1 MTEAVTTP
9 ATRRYSGRDAGERSA
24 ARRERLLEA
33 ALDLFGTE
41 GYQVTPIDRLCSA
54 AKVSTRH
61 FYQEFTNK
69 EAVLIALHSQ
79 ITEDALTATAT
90 ALAEA
95 PAAPIEAR
103 LVAAVTAYL
112 RTIISDPRRV
122 RVSFVEVVGA
132 SPAVEQTRLEY
143 REAIIATVT
152 HEGEAAIAR
161 GEIPPRDFRFAA
173 LALIGALN
181 SVVYDW
187 SLHQRKSADE
197 LEVALVALAT
207 TLLTG

>member
-1 MTEAVTTP
+1 MTEAP
-9 ATRRYSGRDAGERSA
+9 TRRYSGRDADERSA

-41 GYQVTPIDRLCSA
+41 GYQATPIERLCSA

-61 FYQEFTNK
+61 FYHEFTNK
-69 EAVLIALHSQ
+69 EAVLIALHAR
-79 ITEDALTATAT
+79 ITEDALTATAG
-90 ALAEA
+90 ALASA
-95 PAAPIEAR
+95 PAGPIEAR
-103 LVAAVTAYL
+103 LVAAVRAYL

-132 SPAVEQTRLEY
+132 SPSVERVRLEY

-152 HEGEAAIAR
+152 HEGEAAVAR
-161 GEIPPRDFRFAA
+161 GEIPPRDFRFAG

-187 SLHQRKSADE
+187 SLHEPRQSVAE
-197 LEVALVALAT
+197 LEAALLALAT

>member
-1 MTEAVTTP
+1 MTEAP
-9 ATRRYSGRDAGERSA
+9 TRRYSGRDAGERSA
-24 ARRERLLEA
+24 ARRERLLAA

-41 GYQVTPIDRLCSA
+41 GYQATPIDRLCSA

-61 FYQEFTNK
+61 FYHEFTNK

-79 ITEDALTATAT
+79 ITEAALTATAT

-95 PAAPIEAR
+95 PATPIEAR
-103 LVAAVTAYL
+103 VVAAVTAYL
-112 RTIISDPRRV
+112 RTIISDERRV

-132 SPAVEQTRLEY
+132 SPKVEQARLEY

-152 HEGEAAIAR
+152 HEGEAAVAR
-161 GEIPPRDFRFAA
+161 GEIPPRDFRFAG

-187 SLHQRKSADE
+187 SLHQWKSVEE
-197 LEVALVALAT
+197 LETALLALAT